1 MTITITATGEIVR
14 TKKPRKATT
23 RKVRHASEKRVF
35 PKCHANMTT
44 RAYVEAYHQA
54 NAAVHL
60 TTVEYVGG

>member
-23 RKVRHASEKRVF
+23 RKVRHAAEKRLF
-35 PKCHANMTT
+35 PKCYANMTT
-44 RAYVEAYHQA
+44 LAYVHAYHQA

-60 TTVEYVGG
+60 TTVEYIGG

>member
-1 MTITITATGEIVR
+1 MTITITSAGEIVR

-23 RKVRHASEKRVF
+23 RKVRHAAERRVF

-44 RAYVEAYHQA
+44 LAYVQAYHQA

>member
-1 MTITITATGEIVR
+1 MTITITATGERIR
-14 TKKPRKATT
+14 AKKPRKATT

-35 PKCHANMTT
+35 PKCYQGMST

-60 TTVEYVGG
+60 TTVEYIGG